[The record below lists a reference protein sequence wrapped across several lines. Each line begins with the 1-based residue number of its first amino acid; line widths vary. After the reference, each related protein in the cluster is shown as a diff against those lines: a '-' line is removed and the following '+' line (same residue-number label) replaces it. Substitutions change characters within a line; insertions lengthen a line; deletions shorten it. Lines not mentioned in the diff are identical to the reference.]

1 MIFSL
6 PPEQAFTTNFLP
18 PDICLLG
25 LLQAILALSMRDIS
39 LASGEELQKPVLEE
53 HASKEAA
60 DSNKADEP
68 GSTQKAGKTGES
80 NHFVFFSD
88 RI

>member
-1 MIFSL
+1 
-6 PPEQAFTTNFLP
+6 
-18 PDICLLG
+18 
-25 LLQAILALSMRDIS
+25 MRDTS